1 MKKIFIENSDILSFE
16 NALNAMV
23 QDRDVKGIMILS
35 CISNSY
41 SSERV
46 NKLLRSIDIPITGGF
61 FLELIYEG
69 QRIQSGSIIIG
80 LTQECQEISIQ
91 SLVDTDIKSLIS
103 EAALKNDYSTKTI
116 FVFMDALAKNKD
128 LLVENLY
135 NTFGQESNYI
145 GGGAASL
152 SFEPFPCIY
161 SNQGLLTGGA
171 SIIILDAPS
180 TIGVAHGWQ
189 PISSTMKVT
198 ESRGNEIVTLDW
210 KPAFEV
216 YREIIEKHSGYP
228 FNSNEFFNSTKSYP
242 FGISRLDSE
251 MIVRDPFKEENGSVF
266 TLDSITEGSHICI
279 LYGDT
284 PNLLK
289 GAALSKSRSTIED
302 HKKHENMIINCISRV
317 LFMEHEYEKELE
329 ILDPTNSSFG
339 ACTFGEVANSGDSF
353 LEIYNK
359 TAVVGKIST
368 L

>member
-1 MKKIFIENSDILSFE
+1 MKKIYTENSDIPSFE
-16 NALNAMV
+16 KAVTALVGDNE
-23 QDRDVKGIMILS
+23 VKGIIILS

-41 SSERV
+41 PPEEV
-46 NKLLRSIDIPITGGF
+46 NKILETIDIPITGGF

-69 QRIQSGSIIIG
+69 QRIKTGSIIIG
-80 LTQECQEISIQ
+80 LTQECQQISIKN
-91 SLVDTDIKSLIS
+91 LVDIDLKSQIS
-103 EAALKNDYSTKTI
+103 DAALKNDYNKKTI
-116 FVFMDALAKNKD
+116 FVFMDALANNKD
-128 LLVENLY
+128 LLIENLY

-152 SFEPFPCIY
+152 AFEPFPCIY

-171 SIIILDAPS
+171 SVIILDAPS

-198 ESRGNEIVTLDW
+198 QSQGNEIISLDW
-210 KPAFEV
+210 RPAFEV
-216 YREIIEKHSGYP
+216 YREIVESHSGQT
-228 FNSNEFFNSTKSYP
+228 FNTNEFFNSTKSYP

-251 MIVRDPFKEENGSVF
+251 MSILDPFKEENGSVF

-284 PNLLK
+284 PNLLQ
-289 GAALSKSRSTIED
+289 GAALAKSRSSVEEYN
-302 HKKHENMIINCISRV
+302 KYENMIINCISRV
-317 LFMEHEYEKELE
+317 LFMEDDYEKELE